1 MGAFPSAQ
9 RGCYGS
15 VVEIRP
21 SLAPY
26 AFDRPRFESL
36 RGRVSG
42 GTLDPTANR
51 LPEPPKPLSTPP
63 LDLRPAALSD
73 ERRASLAAAG
83 EAALKAG
90 KVGILVLNGGMATR
104 FGGGAKGVV
113 PIVEGEAGM
122 SFLAVK
128 LAQIRTL
135 AASLGTNIP
144 VVLMHSFATAGPSR
158 EHLEAIEWTGIGAD
172 DRFEFEQS
180 IMPRVLPDGTPLA
193 DLPNTAGLGD
203 TSLFSAPG
211 HGDTH
216 GRLRGSGVLAKLR
229 ARGVEH
235 ILVSNVDNL
244 GASLDPVVLGAH
256 LEAASNGAGI
266 SVEVVRR
273 ESGDA
278 GGCVA
283 LMPGSGRPAIIEAFR
298 LPEGTDLSD
307 YPHFNTNTLWMA
319 TERVDCDVELTWFA
333 VRKKIGWHDDNTLEV
348 VQFETLIGQLT
359 EHIDSAYL
367 DVDRAARF
375 LPIKTRDDL
384 GTYKALLGGFAKA
397 AGLHPTSG

>member
-1 MGAFPSAQ
+1 MAAGMELRA
-9 RGCYGS
+9 S
-15 VVEIRP
+15 VA
-21 SLAPY
+21 SF
-26 AFDRPRFESL
+26 AFDPERFESL

-42 GTLDPTANR
+42 GSLDPAANR
-51 LPEPPKPLSTPP
+51 LAQAPRPLVKPPI
-63 LDLRPAALSD
+63 DVRPAALSD
-73 ERRASLAAAG
+73 QRRQALAARG

-90 KVGILVLNGGMATR
+90 KVAALVLNGGMATR

-113 PIVEGEAGM
+113 PILEGKDNV

-128 LAQIRTL
+128 LAQFKTL
-135 AASLGTNIP
+135 ADRLGTRVP

-158 EHLEAIEWTGIGAD
+158 THLQAIDWSDIPAD

-193 DLPNTAGLGD
+193 ELAEASDLPD
-203 TSLFSAPG
+203 TGLFSAPG

-216 GRLRGSGVLAKLR
+216 GRLRGSGVLGQLR
-229 ARGVEH
+229 TRGVEH

-244 GASLDPVVLGAH
+244 GASIDPVVVGAH
-256 LEAASNGAGI
+256 LEAAEGGAGI

-273 ESGDA
+273 QAGDA

-283 LMPGSGRPAIIEAFR
+283 LMPTSERPAIIEGFR
-298 LPEGTDLSD
+298 LPEGTDLTD
-307 YPHFNTNTLWMA
+307 YPHFNTNTLWLVA
-319 TERVDCDVELTWFA
+319 DRIDEVVDLTWFA
-333 VRKKIGWHDDNTLEV
+333 VRKKIDWPSGGSAPTDDAGKLQV

-367 DVDRAARF
+367 DVDRGERF

-384 GTYKALLGGFAKA
+384 TAQKALLQGFAAA
-397 AGLHPTSG
+397 AGLG

>member
-1 MGAFPSAQ
+1 M
-9 RGCYGS
+9 
-15 VVEIRP
+15 EIRQ
-21 SLAPY
+21 SLAAF
-26 AFDRPRFESL
+26 AFDPDRFESL

-42 GTLDPTANR
+42 GTLDPAANR
-51 LPEPPKPLSTPP
+51 LPEAPRPLSTPP
-63 LDLRPAALSD
+63 IDVRPAGLSE
-73 ERRASLAAAG
+73 ERRGALASKG
-83 EAALKAG
+83 EAALRAG

-113 PIVEGEAGM
+113 PILEGREHV

-128 LAQIRTL
+128 LAQIKVL
-135 AASLGTNIP
+135 AERLGARVP

-158 EHLEAIEWTGIGAD
+158 DHIGKIEWSGIDAA

-180 IMPRVLPDGTPLA
+180 IMPRVQPDGTPLA
-193 DLPNTAGLGD
+193 ELPGADALGD

-235 ILVSNVDNL
+235 VLVSNVDNL

-256 LEAASNGAGI
+256 LEAAEGGAGI

-273 ESGDA
+273 ETGDA

-283 LMPGSGRPAIIEAFR
+283 LMPGSGRPAIIEGFR
-298 LPEGTDLSD
+298 LPEGTDLTD
-307 YPHFNTNTLWMA
+307 YPHFNTNTLWLVA
-319 TERVDCDVELTWFA
+319 DRVDRDVDLTWFA
-333 VRKKIGWHDDNTLEV
+333 VRKKIAWPADAGAKRNEDGTLEV

-367 DVDRAARF
+367 DVDRAERF

-384 GTYKALLGGFAKA
+384 GAQKALLQGFADA
-397 AGLHPTSG
+397 AGLG